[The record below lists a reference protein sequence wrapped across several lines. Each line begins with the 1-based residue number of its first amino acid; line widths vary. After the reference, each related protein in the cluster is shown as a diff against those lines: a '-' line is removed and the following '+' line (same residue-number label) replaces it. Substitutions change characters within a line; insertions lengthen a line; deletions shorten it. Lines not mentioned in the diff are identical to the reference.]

1 MIKLGWSIAILI
13 TFAAS
18 CISAQRVSSR
28 QLADA
33 VVAFVDVSVVPM
45 DRERVMRNQTVIVR
59 AGRITAMGSRNSV
72 RVPKG
77 ALRID
82 GRGNYLMPGL
92 ADMHVHLEY
101 FDREAQLLL
110 FLANGVTTVR
120 NMDGRPNIL
129 IWKQRIAAGTLI
141 GPTIF
146 TAGPILEGKPPFR
159 DDNRVV
165 ESAAQA
171 EAAVEEQKK
180 AGYDFIKVYHTLS
193 RDSYEAIIAAAKR
206 QGLAVV
212 GHVPRA
218 VGLDGALA
226 ARQRSI
232 EHLDGYLNAIEADDS
247 PFRNRWTWLKLYFA
261 VKIDD
266 DKIIKAVQTTRQSGV
281 WNVPTLVVRQKVAPA
296 ETVNLW
302 LNRAE
307 MRYLPPETVD
317 FWRQSSSR
325 VTQRMAPEDF
335 ERLAEGE
342 RVRRKLVRAL
352 RDAGAGL
359 LLGSDT
365 PNPFVI
371 PGFSVHEEL
380 QNLVDSGLTPYQA
393 LSAGTRDAAEFLGV
407 AAEIGTV
414 AIGKRADLIL
424 VEGNPLESVANLSR
438 RTGVMT
444 RGHWY
449 SAADLQKQLDALAA
463 SYPKR

>member
-1 MIKLGWSIAILI
+1 
-13 TFAAS
+13 
-18 CISAQRVSSR
+18 
-28 QLADA
+28 
-33 VVAFVDVSVVPM
+33 
-45 DRERVMRNQTVIVR
+45 
-59 AGRITAMGSRNSV
+59 
-72 RVPKG
+72 
-77 ALRID
+77 
-82 GRGNYLMPGL
+82 
-92 ADMHVHLEY
+92 
-101 FDREAQLLL
+101 
-110 FLANGVTTVR
+110 
-120 NMDGRPNIL
+120 
-129 IWKQRIAAGTLI
+129 
-141 GPTIF
+141 
-146 TAGPILEGKPPFR
+146 
-159 DDNRVV
+159 
-165 ESAAQA
+165 
-171 EAAVEEQKK
+171 
-180 AGYDFIKVYHTLS
+180 
-193 RDSYEAIIAAAKR
+193 
-206 QGLAVV
+206 
-212 GHVPRA
+212 
-218 VGLDGALA
+218 
-226 ARQRSI
+226 
-232 EHLDGYLNAIEADDS
+232 
-247 PFRNRWTWLKLYFA
+247 

-296 ETVNLW
+296 ETVNVW

-325 VTQRMAPEDF
+325 VTQRMVPDDF

-371 PGFSVHEEL
+371 PGLSVHEEL

-438 RTGVMT
+438 RTGVMI